1 MKKYRVRRAKYI
13 LSKMPN
19 GKYEI
24 LIDKSRFYEG
34 TVISFIRG
42 M

>member
-1 MKKYRVRRAKYI
+1 MKRFKVKKPKYI

-19 GKYEI
+19 GKYEV
-24 LIDKSRFYEG
+24 LIDSERYYEG
-34 TVISFIRG
+34 TVISFIWG

>member
-1 MKKYRVRRAKYI
+1 MKRYKVKKAKYI

-24 LIDKSRFYEG
+24 LIDKSRWYEG
-34 TVISFIRG
+34 TTISFIRG